1 MLGAGGRK
9 REEPQRVS
17 LLSLQRPQKATF
29 LLQPL
34 RTPRGFLWD
43 QKKPTHCRETPSI
56 GGGIYPGPLSLGEY
70 ISAYSTLLIVS
81 CGRGQERNNPNRRN
95 YLQERPYIH
104 CRQAYFTDCFPSVCP
119 QLIFSLHL
127 CSPNLQFTPVY
138 QLPKALSVLDCA
150 LHCIVHIYCIGISLS
165 HF

>member
-1 MLGAGGRK
+1 MEERERNPRECHYCLYRDPRKPPSSSSHSGHPEALCGTRRSPPTVGRHLVLEEGYILGLCPW
-9 REEPQRVS
+9 EN
-17 LLSLQRPQKATF
+17 TF
-29 LLQPL
+29 
-34 RTPRGFLWD
+34 
-43 QKKPTHCRETPSI
+43 
-56 GGGIYPGPLSLGEY
+56 
-70 ISAYSTLLIVS
+70 LLIVS
-81 CGRGQERNNPNRRN
+81 CGHGQERNNPNRKN

-119 QLIFSLHL
+119 QLIFSIHL

-138 QLPKALSVLDCA
+138 QLPKALSVRDCA